1 MVIAESSLWPSKEV
15 LCKTLCKFSIY
26 SQICLALGGM
36 VRTNDIFLQLKIDSL
51 SEENWAALSMLDKG
65 SDGRIFWLD
74 KIWKGLEFAKD
85 F

>member
-1 MVIAESSLWPSKEV
+1 
-15 LCKTLCKFSIY
+15 
-26 SQICLALGGM
+26 M